1 MIDGTNQELDYR
13 FFKVENT
20 TPQKAQVSLNKHVH
34 YSSHCD
40 GCSNTPESFVSF
52 SIDAGKTII
61 SDCTFS
67 FPLYALVRSPFLTD
81 LIFSHVELTNLEIQ
95 WMN

>member
-1 MIDGTNQELDYR
+1 MIDGINQEFDYR

-40 GCSNTPESFVSF
+40 GCLNTPESFVSF
-52 SIDAGKTII
+52 SIEAGATIV

-67 FPLYALVRSPFLTD
+67 FPLYALVRNPFLTD
-81 LIFSHVELTNLEIQ
+81 LFFSHVELTNLEIQ